1 MTGNDSNGNEGAA
14 RLKCIACESPKLICW
29 GRLPVY
35 TADFLGRDFDS
46 SANAGFLYECLNC
59 TLRFRDP
66 QPTEADL
73 MNYYQGLDVV
83 ECWQHGPER
92 EVWRYIR
99 EALTSLPEQSVL
111 DVGCFRGDMLAYLG
125 NGFRHF
131 GVEPSKTASAEA
143 ERRGVTIVADRID
156 GLRNSPLRFGAITL
170 IDVAEHLPKPL
181 EALEILTRLL
191 LPGGK
196 LIIFTGS
203 TDAFTWR
210 LAGVDYYYSAMPE
223 HLAFMRPSWFQW
235 AAAELNCEIGSVKRL
250 RYQSSSL
257 SHRVDEAFRNLL
269 YIGYHRAARMSFL
282 PGGLLELPLVRRVG
296 KWQGCWWTSARDHT
310 LVVMT
315 KKSIGAVGDK

>member
-1 MTGNDSNGNEGAA
+1 MTNIEPGTTIEQSTGV
-14 RLKCIACESPKLICW
+14 ACVACGSRELIIW
-29 GRLPVY
+29 GRLPIY
-35 TADFLGRDFDS
+35 TVDFLGSDLGPDIDTGS
-46 SANAGFLYECLNC
+46 LYECKNC
-59 TLRFRDP
+59 TLRFRAP
-66 QPTEADL
+66 LPTEAQL
-73 MNYYQGLDVV
+73 MAYYQGLDVTQ
-83 ECWQHGPER
+83 CWQHGPER
-92 EVWRYIR
+92 EVWRFIK

-111 DVGCFRGDMLAYLG
+111 DVGCFRGDMLVYLG
-125 NGFRHF
+125 NGFRQF
-131 GVEPSKTASAEA
+131 GAEPSKVAAAEA

-156 GLRNSPLRFGAITL
+156 GLRDSPLKFGAITL
-170 IDVAEHLPKPL
+170 IDVAEHLARPL

-235 AAAELNCEIGSVKRL
+235 AAAQLNCEMGSCKRL

-257 SHRVDEAFRNLL
+257 AHRVDEAFRNLL
-269 YIGYHRAARMSFL
+269 YIGYQRARRMSFV
-282 PGGLLELPLVRRVG
+282 PGGLLKLPGVRRVG

-315 KKSIGAVGDK
+315 KNK

>member
-1 MTGNDSNGNEGAA
+1 MTGNDSNGNERAV
-14 RLKCIACESPKLICW
+14 RLKCIACDSPRLICR
-29 GRLPVY
+29 GRLPIY
-35 TADFLGRDFDS
+35 TADFLGRDFDRG
-46 SANAGFLYECLNC
+46 ANAGFLYECLNC

-66 QPTEADL
+66 QPSEAEL

-92 EVWRYIR
+92 EVWRYIK

-125 NGFRHF
+125 NGFRQF
-131 GVEPSKTASAEA
+131 GVEPSKIASAEA
-143 ERRGVTIVADRID
+143 KRRGVTIVADRID
-156 GLRNSPLRFGAITL
+156 GLRDSPLRFGAITL
-170 IDVAEHLPKPL
+170 IDVAEHLTRPL
-181 EALEILTRLL
+181 DALEILVQHL

-235 AAAELNCEIGSVKRL
+235 AAAQLDCEMVSLKRL
-250 RYQSSSL
+250 RYQSSSV
-257 SHRVDEAFRNLL
+257 SQRVDEAFRNLL
-269 YIGYHRAARMSFL
+269 YIGYHRARRSSL
-282 PGGLLELPLVRRVG
+282 VPGGLLELPLVRRVG

-310 LVVMT
+310 LVVLT
-315 KKSIGAVGDK
+315 RNK